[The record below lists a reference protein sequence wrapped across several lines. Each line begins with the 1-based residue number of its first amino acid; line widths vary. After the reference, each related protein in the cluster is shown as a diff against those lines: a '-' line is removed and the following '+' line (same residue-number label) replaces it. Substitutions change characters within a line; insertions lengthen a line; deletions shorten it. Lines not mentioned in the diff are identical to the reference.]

1 MSDVMMCMLA
11 CMIVA
16 TCARH
21 DAARSIG
28 VVFTIVFGVVMVTIG
43 IVNFVL
49 LMVAG

>member
-16 TCARH
+16 TCARY
-21 DAARSIG
+21 DVVRSIG
-28 VVFTIVFGVVMVTIG
+28 LVFTIVFGVAMATIG

-49 LMVAG
+49 WMVA